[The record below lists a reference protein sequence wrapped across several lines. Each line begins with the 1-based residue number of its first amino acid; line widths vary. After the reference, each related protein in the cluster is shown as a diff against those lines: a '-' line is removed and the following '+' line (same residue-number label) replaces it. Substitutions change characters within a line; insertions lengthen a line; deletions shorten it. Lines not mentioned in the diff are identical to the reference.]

1 VAVASIAATVAMT
14 ARPASSGTSALR
26 PCDGSERWDIKT
38 LADIDV
44 GQVQST
50 VKHKFV
56 QQLWAMNRPSHFS
69 TKIRNPGAETT
80 VYEVKAS
87 LIEARWV
94 NDPRRRNAKTGKIKK
109 GGDLDIHLVIAPGDD
124 PTDRVHTMVVE
135 FPFPRCIADDAR
147 WKNRV
152 VAARQAFIDAC
163 GQPSGSFHSLNE
175 KPATIRGVGFFDRPH
190 ATGAAK
196 NGIELH
202 PVTRFSSPDCST
214 P

>member
-1 VAVASIAATVAMT
+1 MT
-14 ARPASSGTSALR
+14 ARPSSSGTSALR

-56 QQLWAMNRPSHFS
+56 QQLWTMNRPSDFS

-87 LIEARWV
+87 LI
-94 NDPRRRNAKTGKIKK
+94 